1 MKLEK
6 NSKLL
11 NISYIIFVPDLL
23 SRIIRIIVFLFN
35 KDVGLRYNSISQ
47 VDFSQFLER
56 FFRQLEF

>member
-23 SRIIRIIVFLFN
+23 SRIIRIIVCP
-35 KDVGLRYNSISQ
+35 V
-47 VDFSQFLER
+47 
-56 FFRQLEF
+56 